1 MTRADEE
8 QAAVDEI
15 RENPIKVIRRLF
27 GEGGRLM
34 HPMFSHIGAD
44 DMPVIVE
51 VQVSD
56 YVYLTVNVWR
66 CDSQSYRQ
74 VTCEAYYDAPSSGG
88 TGWVLGILNHYDEV
102 TCEESPRMVRD
113 LAVGDATRQWG
124 NMMNY
129 YTNNRYADEE
139 YAWFFPVGISNAE
152 EFKGLLLH
160 ADTEWNKE

>member
-34 HPMFSHIGAD
+34 HPMPIHIGAD
-44 DMPVIVE
+44 DMPVIAE

-56 YVYLTVNVWR
+56 RVYLIVNVWR
-66 CDSQSYRQ
+66 RDSQSYRQ
-74 VTCEAYYDAPSSGG
+74 VTCEAYYDAPSDGG
-88 TGWVLGILNHYDEV
+88 AGWKLGALSHYDEV
-102 TCEESPRMVRD
+102 TCEGTLRMVRD
-113 LAVGDATRQWG
+113 LAVGDATRQWT

-139 YAWFFPVGISNAE
+139 YAWFFPVGIENAE
-152 EFKGLLLH
+152 QFKGLVLH
-160 ADTEWNKE
+160 ADTDWNK

>member
-8 QAAVDEI
+8 RAVVDEI
-15 RENPIKVIRRLF
+15 RENPIKIIRSLF
-27 GEGGRLM
+27 TEGGTFARATLT
-34 HPMFSHIGAD
+34 SVGVD
-44 DMPVIVE
+44 KVPVIMEVE
-51 VQVSD
+51 VSD
-56 YVYLTVNVWR
+56 RVYLTIVAWL

-74 VTCEAYYDAPSSGG
+74 VTYEAYYATSSNGG
-88 TGWVLGILNHYDEV
+88 MAWKVDSYGSCIEVVYKGLQRAVDGLALGEA
-102 TCEESPRMVRD
+102 MQ
-113 LAVGDATRQWG
+113 QWT

-160 ADTEWNKE
+160 ADTEWSK